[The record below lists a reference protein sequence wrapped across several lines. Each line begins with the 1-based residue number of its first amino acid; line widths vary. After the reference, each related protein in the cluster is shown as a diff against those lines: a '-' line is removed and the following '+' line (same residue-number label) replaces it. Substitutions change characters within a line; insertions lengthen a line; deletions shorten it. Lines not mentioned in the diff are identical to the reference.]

1 MKLYNVK
8 GLSRV
13 LGIGEGEIR
22 AWTRRGIIKK
32 GVASNGLYDL
42 EKTAQ
47 EIIAML
53 RGPEAREQSADY
65 QAERARLMRVKRQ
78 SAEYDLGIREGALH
92 RTEDL
97 ELALSKMLVSFKSR
111 VRSIPARVSPQAAK
125 MTNQEDI
132 FDLLKQVTD
141 EALQELSDVD
151 AVLANKE
158 DQKK

>member
-8 GLSRV
+8 GLSRA

-53 RGPEAREQSADY
+53 RGPEARELVPGIWAVTSLTTVPIKAHNDSSSM
-65 QAERARLMRVKRQ
+65 EKVK
-78 SAEYDLGIREGALH
+78 SDGTGGA
-92 RTEDL
+92 TGT
-97 ELALSKMLVSFKSR
+97 K
-111 VRSIPARVSPQAAK
+111 P
-125 MTNQEDI
+125 
-132 FDLLKQVTD
+132 
-141 EALQELSDVD
+141 
-151 AVLANKE
+151 
-158 DQKK
+158 